1 MWLLYT
7 IVGACIGGWYMLYLV
22 VKEASRTLIENED
35 EDIKDM
41 EEHHKR
47 LNRK

>member
-1 MWLLYT
+1 MWLLSI
-7 IVGACIGGWYMLYLV
+7 IVGVFTGGWFILYLV
-22 VKEASRTLIENED
+22 VQEASRTLVNRED

>member
-1 MWLLYT
+1 MWLLYV
-7 IVGACIGGWYMLYLV
+7 IGGIFIGGWYMLYLV
-22 VKEASRTLIENED
+22 FTEASSMLIKREN

>member
-1 MWLLYT
+1 MWLLY
-7 IVGACIGGWYMLYLV
+7 IIGGIFIGGWYMLYLV
-22 VKEASRTLIENED
+22 VKEASRTLVEREN

>member
-1 MWLLYT
+1 MWLLYV
-7 IVGACIGGWYMLYLV
+7 IGGIFLGGWYMFYLV
-22 VKEASRTLIENED
+22 LEEASRTLIENED